1 MDVKGQETVC
11 TVPISLIDDFAEHP
25 FQVRDDE
32 DMERLIQSI
41 DNNGVLNPV
50 ILRKNG
56 ERYELIAG
64 HRRKHACLRLGISSI
79 PAIVRELS
87 RDEAV
92 VEMVDSNLQR
102 EHILPSEKAYAY
114 KMKMDAMKRKAGR
127 PKENSTPMVSNL
139 RTDEIIGEESGESRE
154 QVRRYIRLT
163 ELIPELLTMVDEEKI
178 AFRPAVELS
187 YLTRDEQTD
196 LLETIESE
204 DCTPSLAQAIRMKNL
219 SKVGKLDM
227 DTIFAIMTEQKPNQK
242 EKIKIPIPALGDYDM
257 DELETRV
264 LQRYIVDLSQNGNT
278 RTGKGLAPNSVNAV
292 VLVLHASLTM
302 AYALG
307 LTKAVH
313 VDKIKRPTV
322 REKPVE
328 SFTTEEQKLIEQ
340 AVLSDRRPKMFGVV
354 LCAYIRGCELASF
367 WLLNGATSTS
377 RKRSFM

>member
-1 MDVKGQETVC
+1 MDVKGQEKVC

-64 HRRKHACLRLGISSI
+64 HRRKHACLRLGISGI

-187 YLTRDEQTD
+187 YLTDDEQTD

-242 EKIKIPIPALGDYDM
+242 EKIKIPMERLEQFFPRGMPQKQIEDTIVKALTLYQKHLKKKREDKGD
-257 DELETRV
+257 R
-264 LQRYIVDLSQNGNT
+264 
-278 RTGKGLAPNSVNAV
+278 
-292 VLVLHASLTM
+292 
-302 AYALG
+302 
-307 LTKAVH
+307 
-313 VDKIKRPTV
+313 
-322 REKPVE
+322 
-328 SFTTEEQKLIEQ
+328 
-340 AVLSDRRPKMFGVV
+340 
-354 LCAYIRGCELASF
+354 
-367 WLLNGATSTS
+367 
-377 RKRSFM
+377 

>member
-1 MDVKGQETVC
+1 MDVKGQETVF

-64 HRRKHACLRLGISSI
+64 HRRKHACLRLGISGI

-102 EHILPSEKAYAY
+102 EHILPSEKAFAY

-127 PKENSTPMVSNL
+127 PKENVSQVGTNL
-139 RTDEIIGEESGESRE
+139 RTDEIIAEEAGESRN
-154 QVRRYIRLT
+154 QIQRYIRLT

-178 AFRPAVELS
+178 AFSPAVELS
-187 YLTRDEQTD
+187 YLTEDEQRD

-204 DCTPSLAQAIRMKNL
+204 EATPSLAQAIRMKNL

-242 EKIKIPIPALGDYDM
+242 EKIKIPMERLEQFFPRGMPQKQIEDTIVKALTLYQKHLKKKREDKGD
-257 DELETRV
+257 R
-264 LQRYIVDLSQNGNT
+264 
-278 RTGKGLAPNSVNAV
+278 
-292 VLVLHASLTM
+292 
-302 AYALG
+302 
-307 LTKAVH
+307 
-313 VDKIKRPTV
+313 
-322 REKPVE
+322 
-328 SFTTEEQKLIEQ
+328 
-340 AVLSDRRPKMFGVV
+340 
-354 LCAYIRGCELASF
+354 
-367 WLLNGATSTS
+367 
-377 RKRSFM
+377 

>member
-1 MDVKGQETVC
+1 MDVKDQEKVC
-11 TVPISLIDDFAEHP
+11 TVPISLIDDFADHP

-64 HRRKHACLRLGISSI
+64 HRRKHACLRLGISGI

-92 VEMVDSNLQR
+92 VEMVDSNFQR
-102 EHILPSEKAYAY
+102 EHILPSEKACAY
-114 KMKMDAMKRKAGR
+114 KMKMEAMKRKAGR

-187 YLTRDEQTD
+187 YLTEDEQRD

-204 DCTPSLAQAIRMKNL
+204 EATPSLAQAIRMKNL

-242 EKIKIPIPALGDYDM
+242 EKIKIPMERLEQFFPRGMPQKQIEDTIVKALTLYQKHLKKKREDKGD
-257 DELETRV
+257 R
-264 LQRYIVDLSQNGNT
+264 
-278 RTGKGLAPNSVNAV
+278 
-292 VLVLHASLTM
+292 
-302 AYALG
+302 
-307 LTKAVH
+307 
-313 VDKIKRPTV
+313 
-322 REKPVE
+322 
-328 SFTTEEQKLIEQ
+328 
-340 AVLSDRRPKMFGVV
+340 
-354 LCAYIRGCELASF
+354 
-367 WLLNGATSTS
+367 
-377 RKRSFM
+377 

>member
-1 MDVKGQETVC
+1 MDVKSQEKVC
-11 TVPISLIDDFAEHP
+11 TVPISLIDDFADHP

-64 HRRKHACLRLGISSI
+64 HRRKHACLRLGISGI

-114 KMKMDAMKRKAGR
+114 KMKMDAMKRQGQR
-127 PKENSTPMVSNL
+127 TDLTFCPMVTKLNSAE
-139 RTDEIIGEESGESRE
+139 EIAE
-154 QVRRYIRLT
+154 QASDSERQVFRYIRLT

-187 YLTRDEQTD
+187 YLTEDEQRD

-204 DCTPSLAQAIRMKNL
+204 EATPSLAQAIRMKNL

-242 EKIKIPIPALGDYDM
+242 EKIKIPMERLEQFFPRGAPPKQIEDTIVKALTLYQKHLKKKREDKGD
-257 DELETRV
+257 R
-264 LQRYIVDLSQNGNT
+264 
-278 RTGKGLAPNSVNAV
+278 
-292 VLVLHASLTM
+292 
-302 AYALG
+302 
-307 LTKAVH
+307 
-313 VDKIKRPTV
+313 
-322 REKPVE
+322 
-328 SFTTEEQKLIEQ
+328 
-340 AVLSDRRPKMFGVV
+340 
-354 LCAYIRGCELASF
+354 
-367 WLLNGATSTS
+367 
-377 RKRSFM
+377 

>member
-1 MDVKGQETVC
+1 MDVKSQETVC

-25 FQVRDDE
+25 FQVRDNE
-32 DMERLIQSI
+32 DMERLVQSI

-56 ERYELIAG
+56 DRYELIAG
-64 HRRKHACLRLGISSI
+64 HRRKHACLRLGISGI

-187 YLTRDEQTD
+187 YLTHDEQTD

-227 DTIFAIMTEQKPNQK
+227 DTIFTIMTEQKPNQK
-242 EKIKIPIPALGDYDM
+242 EKIKIPMERLEQFFPRGMPPKQIEDTIVKALTLYQKHLKKKREDKGD
-257 DELETRV
+257 R
-264 LQRYIVDLSQNGNT
+264 
-278 RTGKGLAPNSVNAV
+278 
-292 VLVLHASLTM
+292 
-302 AYALG
+302 
-307 LTKAVH
+307 
-313 VDKIKRPTV
+313 
-322 REKPVE
+322 
-328 SFTTEEQKLIEQ
+328 
-340 AVLSDRRPKMFGVV
+340 
-354 LCAYIRGCELASF
+354 
-367 WLLNGATSTS
+367 
-377 RKRSFM
+377 

>member
-1 MDVKGQETVC
+1 MDVNSQEKVC
-11 TVPISLIDDFAEHP
+11 TVPISLIDDFADHP

-64 HRRKHACLRLGISSI
+64 HRRKHACLRLGISGI

-114 KMKMDAMKRKAGR
+114 KMKMDAMKRQG
-127 PKENSTPMVSNL
+127 E
-139 RTDEIIGEESGESRE
+139 RTDLTSVPMAQKSKTTRELIAEESGESAD

-187 YLTRDEQTD
+187 YLTEDEQRD

-204 DCTPSLAQAIRMKNL
+204 EATPSLAQAIRMKNL

-242 EKIKIPIPALGDYDM
+242 EKIKIPMERLEQFFPRGMPQKQIEDTIVKALTLYQKHLKKKREDKGD
-257 DELETRV
+257 R
-264 LQRYIVDLSQNGNT
+264 
-278 RTGKGLAPNSVNAV
+278 
-292 VLVLHASLTM
+292 
-302 AYALG
+302 
-307 LTKAVH
+307 
-313 VDKIKRPTV
+313 
-322 REKPVE
+322 
-328 SFTTEEQKLIEQ
+328 
-340 AVLSDRRPKMFGVV
+340 
-354 LCAYIRGCELASF
+354 
-367 WLLNGATSTS
+367 
-377 RKRSFM
+377 

>member
-1 MDVKGQETVC
+1 MDVKSQETVC

-64 HRRKHACLRLGISSI
+64 HRRKHACLRLGISGI

-102 EHILPSEKAYAY
+102 EHILPSEKAFAY
-114 KMKMDAMKRKAGR
+114 KMKMDAMKRQGER
-127 PKENSTPMVSNL
+127 TDLTSCPMVTKLNSAG
-139 RTDEIIGEESGESRE
+139 EIAEQGNESER
-154 QVRRYIRLT
+154 QVFRYIRLT

-187 YLTRDEQTD
+187 YLTEDEQRD

-204 DCTPSLAQAIRMKNL
+204 EATPSLAQAIRMKNL

-242 EKIKIPIPALGDYDM
+242 EKIKIPMERLEQFFPRGMPQKQIEDTIVKALTLYQKHLKKKREDKGD
-257 DELETRV
+257 R
-264 LQRYIVDLSQNGNT
+264 
-278 RTGKGLAPNSVNAV
+278 
-292 VLVLHASLTM
+292 
-302 AYALG
+302 
-307 LTKAVH
+307 
-313 VDKIKRPTV
+313 
-322 REKPVE
+322 
-328 SFTTEEQKLIEQ
+328 
-340 AVLSDRRPKMFGVV
+340 
-354 LCAYIRGCELASF
+354 
-367 WLLNGATSTS
+367 
-377 RKRSFM
+377 

>member
-1 MDVKGQETVC
+1 MDVKSQETVC

-32 DMERLIQSI
+32 DMERLVQSI

-64 HRRKHACLRLGISSI
+64 HRRKHACLRLGISGI

-114 KMKMDAMKRKAGR
+114 KMKMDAMKRQG
-127 PKENSTPMVSNL
+127 E
-139 RTDEIIGEESGESRE
+139 RTDLTSVPMAQKSKTTRELIAEESGESAD

-187 YLTRDEQTD
+187 YLTEDEQRD

-204 DCTPSLAQAIRMKNL
+204 EATPSLAQAIRMKNL

-242 EKIKIPIPALGDYDM
+242 EKIKIPMERLEQFFPRGMPQKQIEDTIVKALTLYQKHLKKKREDKGD
-257 DELETRV
+257 R
-264 LQRYIVDLSQNGNT
+264 
-278 RTGKGLAPNSVNAV
+278 
-292 VLVLHASLTM
+292 
-302 AYALG
+302 
-307 LTKAVH
+307 
-313 VDKIKRPTV
+313 
-322 REKPVE
+322 
-328 SFTTEEQKLIEQ
+328 
-340 AVLSDRRPKMFGVV
+340 
-354 LCAYIRGCELASF
+354 
-367 WLLNGATSTS
+367 
-377 RKRSFM
+377 

>member
-1 MDVKGQETVC
+1 MDVNSQEKVC
-11 TVPISLIDDFAEHP
+11 TVPISLIDDFADHP

-64 HRRKHACLRLGISSI
+64 HRRKHACLRLGISGI

-102 EHILPSEKAYAY
+102 EHILPSEKAFAY
-114 KMKMDAMKRKAGR
+114 KMKMDAMKRQG
-127 PKENSTPMVSNL
+127 E
-139 RTDEIIGEESGESRE
+139 RTDLTSVPMAQKSKTTRELIAEESGESAD

-178 AFRPAVELS
+178 AFSPAVELS
-187 YLTRDEQTD
+187 YLTEDEQRD

-204 DCTPSLAQAIRMKNL
+204 EATPSLAQAIRMKNL

-242 EKIKIPIPALGDYDM
+242 EKIKIPMERLEQFFPRGMPQKQIEDTIVKALTLYQKHLKKKREDKGD
-257 DELETRV
+257 R
-264 LQRYIVDLSQNGNT
+264 
-278 RTGKGLAPNSVNAV
+278 
-292 VLVLHASLTM
+292 
-302 AYALG
+302 
-307 LTKAVH
+307 
-313 VDKIKRPTV
+313 
-322 REKPVE
+322 
-328 SFTTEEQKLIEQ
+328 
-340 AVLSDRRPKMFGVV
+340 
-354 LCAYIRGCELASF
+354 
-367 WLLNGATSTS
+367 
-377 RKRSFM
+377 

>member
-1 MDVKGQETVC
+1 MDVKSQETVC

-32 DMERLIQSI
+32 DMERLVQSI

-64 HRRKHACLRLGISSI
+64 HRRKHACLRLGISGI

-187 YLTRDEQTD
+187 YLTEDEQRD

-242 EKIKIPIPALGDYDM
+242 EKIKIPMERLEQFFPRGMPQKQIEDTIVKALTLYQKHLKKKREDKGD
-257 DELETRV
+257 R
-264 LQRYIVDLSQNGNT
+264 
-278 RTGKGLAPNSVNAV
+278 
-292 VLVLHASLTM
+292 
-302 AYALG
+302 
-307 LTKAVH
+307 
-313 VDKIKRPTV
+313 
-322 REKPVE
+322 
-328 SFTTEEQKLIEQ
+328 
-340 AVLSDRRPKMFGVV
+340 
-354 LCAYIRGCELASF
+354 
-367 WLLNGATSTS
+367 
-377 RKRSFM
+377 

>member
-64 HRRKHACLRLGISSI
+64 HRRKHACLRLGISGI

-187 YLTRDEQTD
+187 YLTEDEQRD

-204 DCTPSLAQAIRMKNL
+204 EATPSLAQAIRMKNL

-242 EKIKIPIPALGDYDM
+242 EKIKIPMERLEQFFPRGMPQKQIEDTIVKALTLYQKHLKKKREDKGD
-257 DELETRV
+257 R
-264 LQRYIVDLSQNGNT
+264 
-278 RTGKGLAPNSVNAV
+278 
-292 VLVLHASLTM
+292 
-302 AYALG
+302 
-307 LTKAVH
+307 
-313 VDKIKRPTV
+313 
-322 REKPVE
+322 
-328 SFTTEEQKLIEQ
+328 
-340 AVLSDRRPKMFGVV
+340 
-354 LCAYIRGCELASF
+354 
-367 WLLNGATSTS
+367 
-377 RKRSFM
+377 

>member
-1 MDVKGQETVC
+1 MDVKDQEKVC
-11 TVPISLIDDFAEHP
+11 TVPISLIDDFADHP

-32 DMERLIQSI
+32 DMERLVQSI

-64 HRRKHACLRLGISSI
+64 HRRKHACLRLGISGI

-102 EHILPSEKAYAY
+102 EHILPSEKAFAY
-114 KMKMDAMKRKAGR
+114 KMKMDAMKRQG
-127 PKENSTPMVSNL
+127 E
-139 RTDEIIGEESGESRE
+139 RTDLTSVPMAQKSKTTRELIAEESGESAD

-187 YLTRDEQTD
+187 YLTEDEQRD

-204 DCTPSLAQAIRMKNL
+204 EATPSLAQAIRMKNL

-242 EKIKIPIPALGDYDM
+242 EKIKIPMERLEQFFPRGMPQKQIEDTIVKALTLYQKHLKKKREDKGD
-257 DELETRV
+257 R
-264 LQRYIVDLSQNGNT
+264 
-278 RTGKGLAPNSVNAV
+278 
-292 VLVLHASLTM
+292 
-302 AYALG
+302 
-307 LTKAVH
+307 
-313 VDKIKRPTV
+313 
-322 REKPVE
+322 
-328 SFTTEEQKLIEQ
+328 
-340 AVLSDRRPKMFGVV
+340 
-354 LCAYIRGCELASF
+354 
-367 WLLNGATSTS
+367 
-377 RKRSFM
+377 

>member
-1 MDVKGQETVC
+1 MDVNSQEKVC
-11 TVPISLIDDFAEHP
+11 TVPISLIDDFADHP

-32 DMERLIQSI
+32 DMERLVQSI

-64 HRRKHACLRLGISSI
+64 HRRKHACLRLGISGI

-114 KMKMDAMKRKAGR
+114 KMKMDAMKRQG
-127 PKENSTPMVSNL
+127 E
-139 RTDEIIGEESGESRE
+139 RTDLTSVPMAQKSKTTRELIAEESGESAD

-163 ELIPELLTMVDEEKI
+163 KLIPELLTMVDEEKI

-187 YLTRDEQTD
+187 YLTENEQRD

-204 DCTPSLAQAIRMKNL
+204 EATPSLAQAIRMKNL

-242 EKIKIPIPALGDYDM
+242 EKIKIPMERLEQFFPRGMPQKQIEDTIVKALTLYQKHLKKKREDKGD
-257 DELETRV
+257 R
-264 LQRYIVDLSQNGNT
+264 
-278 RTGKGLAPNSVNAV
+278 
-292 VLVLHASLTM
+292 
-302 AYALG
+302 
-307 LTKAVH
+307 
-313 VDKIKRPTV
+313 
-322 REKPVE
+322 
-328 SFTTEEQKLIEQ
+328 
-340 AVLSDRRPKMFGVV
+340 
-354 LCAYIRGCELASF
+354 
-367 WLLNGATSTS
+367 
-377 RKRSFM
+377 

>member
-1 MDVKGQETVC
+1 MDVKSQEEKVC
-11 TVPISLIDDFAEHP
+11 TVPISLIDDFTDHP

-64 HRRKHACLRLGISSI
+64 HRRKHACLRLGISGI

-102 EHILPSEKAYAY
+102 EHILPSEKAFAY
-114 KMKMDAMKRKAGR
+114 KMKMDAMKRQG
-127 PKENSTPMVSNL
+127 E
-139 RTDEIIGEESGESRE
+139 RTDLTSVPMAQKSKTTRELIAEESGESAD

-187 YLTRDEQTD
+187 YLTEDEQRD

-204 DCTPSLAQAIRMKNL
+204 EATPSLAQAIRMKNL

-242 EKIKIPIPALGDYDM
+242 EKIKIPMERLEQFFPRGMPQKQIEDTIVKALTLYQKHLKKKREDKGD
-257 DELETRV
+257 R
-264 LQRYIVDLSQNGNT
+264 
-278 RTGKGLAPNSVNAV
+278 
-292 VLVLHASLTM
+292 
-302 AYALG
+302 
-307 LTKAVH
+307 
-313 VDKIKRPTV
+313 
-322 REKPVE
+322 
-328 SFTTEEQKLIEQ
+328 
-340 AVLSDRRPKMFGVV
+340 
-354 LCAYIRGCELASF
+354 
-367 WLLNGATSTS
+367 
-377 RKRSFM
+377 

>member
-1 MDVKGQETVC
+1 MDVNSQEKVC
-11 TVPISLIDDFAEHP
+11 TVPISLIDDFADHP

-32 DMERLIQSI
+32 DMELLIQSI

-64 HRRKHACLRLGISSI
+64 HRRKHACLRLGISGI

-187 YLTRDEQTD
+187 YLTEDEQRD

-204 DCTPSLAQAIRMKNL
+204 EATPSLAQAIRMKNL

-242 EKIKIPIPALGDYDM
+242 EKIKIPMERLEQFFPRGMPQKQIEDTIVKALTLYQKHLKKKREDKGD
-257 DELETRV
+257 R
-264 LQRYIVDLSQNGNT
+264 
-278 RTGKGLAPNSVNAV
+278 
-292 VLVLHASLTM
+292 
-302 AYALG
+302 
-307 LTKAVH
+307 
-313 VDKIKRPTV
+313 
-322 REKPVE
+322 
-328 SFTTEEQKLIEQ
+328 
-340 AVLSDRRPKMFGVV
+340 
-354 LCAYIRGCELASF
+354 
-367 WLLNGATSTS
+367 
-377 RKRSFM
+377 

>member
-32 DMERLIQSI
+32 DMERLVQSI

-56 ERYELIAG
+56 DRYELIAG
-64 HRRKHACLRLGISSI
+64 HRRKHACLRLGISGI

-187 YLTRDEQTD
+187 YLTENEQRD

-204 DCTPSLAQAIRMKNL
+204 EATPSLAQAIRMKNL

-242 EKIKIPIPALGDYDM
+242 EKIKIPMERLEQFFPRGMPQKQIEDTIVKALTLYQKHLKKKREDK
-257 DELETRV
+257 
-264 LQRYIVDLSQNGNT
+264 GN
-278 RTGKGLAPNSVNAV
+278 R
-292 VLVLHASLTM
+292 
-302 AYALG
+302 
-307 LTKAVH
+307 
-313 VDKIKRPTV
+313 
-322 REKPVE
+322 
-328 SFTTEEQKLIEQ
+328 
-340 AVLSDRRPKMFGVV
+340 
-354 LCAYIRGCELASF
+354 
-367 WLLNGATSTS
+367 
-377 RKRSFM
+377 

>member
-11 TVPISLIDDFAEHP
+11 TVPIRLIDDFAEHP
-25 FQVRDDE
+25 FQVRDDK

-64 HRRKHACLRLGISSI
+64 HRRKHACLRLGISGI

-102 EHILPSEKAYAY
+102 EHILPSEKAFAY
-114 KMKMDAMKRKAGR
+114 KMKMDAMKRQG
-127 PKENSTPMVSNL
+127 E
-139 RTDEIIGEESGESRE
+139 RTDLTSVPMAQKSKTTRELIAEESGESAD

-187 YLTRDEQTD
+187 YLTEDEQRD

-204 DCTPSLAQAIRMKNL
+204 EATPSLAQAIRMKNL

-242 EKIKIPIPALGDYDM
+242 EKIKIPMERLEQFFPRGMPQKQIEDTIVKALTLYQKHLKKKREDKGD
-257 DELETRV
+257 R
-264 LQRYIVDLSQNGNT
+264 
-278 RTGKGLAPNSVNAV
+278 
-292 VLVLHASLTM
+292 
-302 AYALG
+302 
-307 LTKAVH
+307 
-313 VDKIKRPTV
+313 
-322 REKPVE
+322 
-328 SFTTEEQKLIEQ
+328 
-340 AVLSDRRPKMFGVV
+340 
-354 LCAYIRGCELASF
+354 
-367 WLLNGATSTS
+367 
-377 RKRSFM
+377 

>member
-1 MDVKGQETVC
+1 MDVNSQEKVC
-11 TVPISLIDDFAEHP
+11 TVPISLIDDFADHP

-163 ELIPELLTMVDEEKI
+163 ELIPELLTLIKKKKI

-187 YLTRDEQTD
+187 YLTEDEQRD

-204 DCTPSLAQAIRMKNL
+204 EATPSLAQAIRMKNL

-242 EKIKIPIPALGDYDM
+242 EKIKIPMERLEQFFPRGMPQKQIEDTIVKALTLYQKHLKKKREDKGD
-257 DELETRV
+257 R
-264 LQRYIVDLSQNGNT
+264 
-278 RTGKGLAPNSVNAV
+278 
-292 VLVLHASLTM
+292 
-302 AYALG
+302 
-307 LTKAVH
+307 
-313 VDKIKRPTV
+313 
-322 REKPVE
+322 
-328 SFTTEEQKLIEQ
+328 
-340 AVLSDRRPKMFGVV
+340 
-354 LCAYIRGCELASF
+354 
-367 WLLNGATSTS
+367 
-377 RKRSFM
+377 